1 MHQYMTYFDCS
12 LCWKSE
18 ALSPTVWSD
27 THSSHITASQQ
38 WL

>member
-1 MHQYMTYFDCS
+1 MEFTLKNTSTMHQYMTYFDCS

-27 THSSHITASQQ
+27 TQ
-38 WL
+38 